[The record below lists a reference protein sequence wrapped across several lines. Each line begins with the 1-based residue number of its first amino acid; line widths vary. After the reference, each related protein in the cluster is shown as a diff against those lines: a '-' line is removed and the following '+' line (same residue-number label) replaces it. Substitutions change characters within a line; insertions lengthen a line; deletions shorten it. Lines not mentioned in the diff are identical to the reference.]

1 MEDAAVIKT
10 LVAVAF
16 IGLNFYVY
24 HYFASDDYIPPRE
37 SFSSFEEKLLP
48 REFIR
53 EDGFHIT
60 EGFRRYCLP
69 LIQGEDYPPYE
80 NGLPAYRRLKRTLL
94 PRKLEARKKG

>member
-1 MEDAAVIKT
+1 VTLQRDGDAPYRWSVGHTDAGNIANK
-10 LVAVAF
+10 
-16 IGLNFYVY
+16 
-24 HYFASDDYIPPRE
+24 
-37 SFSSFEEKLLP
+37 EKLLP
-48 REFIR
+48 REYIR

-80 NGLPAYRRLKRTLL
+80 NGLPAYRRLKRTLT